1 MLSNEFNEMALK
13 AAEIHELLAKNKE
26 TTSKIQQKMVD
37 LHEGAK
43 KGAQIQLEL
52 ANKAMEQAKQSAKL
66 ASDNT
71 VEVEVKKTVKSKV
84 KL

>member
-13 AAEIHELLAKNKE
+13 AAEIHELLAKSKE
-26 TTSKIQQKMVD
+26 TTAKMQQKMVD

-43 KGAQIQLEL
+43 KGAQMQLET
-52 ANKAMEQAKQSAKL
+52 ANKAKEQAKQPAKL
-66 ASDNT
+66 FAGNT
-71 VEVEVKKTVKSKV
+71 FEVEVENTIKSKV